1 MPLTNTITYMPMT
14 YSFTLLM
21 KISKVDDPK
30 LLVIKSKISYRSQ
43 NIFDKLYKRP
53 QAILVIIS
61 HSNFISMQKGP
72 FPSVTCQT

>member
-1 MPLTNTITYMPMT
+1 MT

-21 KISKVDDPK
+21 KISQVDDPK
-30 LLVIKSKISYRSQ
+30 AIGNQEKKISYQSQ
-43 NIFDKLYKRP
+43 NIFDKPYERP